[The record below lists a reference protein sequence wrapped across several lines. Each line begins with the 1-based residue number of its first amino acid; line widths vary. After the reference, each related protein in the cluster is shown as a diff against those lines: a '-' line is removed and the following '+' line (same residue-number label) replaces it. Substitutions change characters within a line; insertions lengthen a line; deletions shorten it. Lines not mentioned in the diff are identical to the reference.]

1 MGALFVILLYIG
13 LIGTMIYGYVNNIIT
28 LVNHVGEFAIM
39 EFVRVIGI
47 VMPPVGIVMGFV
59 G

>member
-39 EFVRVIGI
+39 ELVRVIGI
-47 VMPPVGIVMGFV
+47 VMPLVGIVMGFV

>member
-13 LIGTMIYGYVNNIIT
+13 LLGTMIYGYVNNILK
-28 LVNHVGEFAIM
+28 LVHHVGEFAIM
-39 EFVRVIGI
+39 EIVRAIGI

>member
-39 EFVRVIGI
+39 ELVRVIGI